1 MPKNVFVVGLNELNH
16 ARLKRLRGVED
27 VTFHGV
33 IDPTAIYDTD
43 VWDIEAMLAEAEE
56 RIAGAA
62 GAAGT
67 VDAIIGY
74 IDFPVSTMLPFL
86 GPRFGV
92 RSVGLEALLKCQH
105 KYWSRLV
112 QREAIPEAVPG
123 FTWFDP
129 FEDDVLDRIG
139 AAGLTYPFFVKPVKS
154 SGSWL
159 GFRID
164 NSEDFAVAVEQ
175 IRAGIGTIAEPFDHV
190 LARADLP
197 GAIRAVAGHACMA
210 EQMIGGRQ
218 CTLEGYAQGGEVVVY
233 GIVDSIRYAHV
244 LSFSHYLYPSR
255 LPEPVQ
261 ERMRE
266 LARTVIAHIG
276 YDDAAF
282 NVEFFWDEIR
292 DHVWLLE
299 INTRIAK
306 DHCDLFEQVDGV
318 SHQQV
323 TVDLGL
329 GRRPDMPHREGAFAV
344 SANFFHRV
352 FHGDATVERC
362 PTPAEIEAA
371 EALAPGTRVAVH
383 VREGMRLSE
392 LPEQDAYS
400 YAVAQVWLSA
410 EDEETLLTNYARVL
424 EALPFRFS
432 ET

>member
-1 MPKNVFVVGLNELNH
+1 MTKNVFVVGLNELNH

-33 IDPTAIYDTD
+33 IDPAAVYDTD
-43 VWDIEAMLAEAEE
+43 EWDIEAMLAEAEA
-56 RIAGAA
+56 RIASEP
-62 GAAGT
+62 GT

-74 IDFPVSTMLPFL
+74 MDFPVSTMLPFL
-86 GPRFGV
+86 CPRFGV
-92 RSVGLEALLKCQH
+92 RSVRLEALLKCQH
-105 KYWSRLV
+105 KYWSRLT
-112 QREAIPEAVPG
+112 QREVIPEAVPG

-129 FEDDVLDRIG
+129 FEDDVLERIG
-139 AAGLTYPFFVKPVKS
+139 AAGLSYPFFVKPVKS

-164 NSEDFAVAVEQ
+164 TPEDFAVAIERL
-175 IRAGIGTIAEPFDHV
+175 RAGIRSIAEPFDHV
-190 LARADLP
+190 LAQADLP
-197 GAIRAVAGHACMA
+197 DEVRAVAGHACMA
-210 EQMIGGRQ
+210 EQMIGGWQ
-218 CTLEGYAQGGEVVVY
+218 CTLEGYVQDGEVVTY
-233 GIVDSIRYAHV
+233 GIVDSIRYPHV
-244 LSFSHYLYPSR
+244 LSFFHYLYPSR
-255 LPEPVQ
+255 LPEHVQ
-261 ERMRE
+261 ERMRD
-266 LARTVIAHIG
+266 LTRKVMTHVG

-282 NVEFFWDEIR
+282 NIEFFWDEVQ

-306 DHCDLFEQVDGV
+306 DHCDLFEQVDGL

-329 GRRPDMPHREGAFAV
+329 GRHPDMPHREGEYAL

-352 FHGDATVERC
+352 FTGDATVERC
-362 PTPAEIEAA
+362 PTPAEVVAA
-371 EALAPGTRVAVH
+371 EALVPGTRIAVQ

-392 LPEQDAYS
+392 LPEQDSYS
-400 YAVAQVWLSA
+400 YAVAQLWLGA
-410 EDEETLLTNYARVL
+410 DDEETLLANYARVL

>member
-1 MPKNVFVVGLNELNH
+1 MSKNVFVIGLNELNH

-33 IDPTAIYDTD
+33 IDPAAIYDTD
-43 VWDIEAMLAEAEE
+43 VWDIEAMLAEAEA
-56 RIAGAA
+56 RIAAEDGP
-62 GAAGT
+62 

-86 GPRFGV
+86 CPRFGV

-105 KYWSRLV
+105 KYWSRV
-112 QREAIPEAVPG
+112 TQREAVPEAVPG

-129 FEDDVLDRIG
+129 FQGDALDRIG

-164 NSEDFAVAVEQ
+164 NSEDFAEAIEQ

-190 LARADLP
+190 LAQADLP
-197 GAIRAVAGHACMA
+197 DAIRAVTGHACMA

-218 CTLEGYAQGGEVVVY
+218 CTLEGYVQGGEVVTY
-233 GIVDSIRYAHV
+233 GIVDSIRYPHV

-255 LPEPVQ
+255 LPESVQ

-266 LARTVIAHIG
+266 LAHKVITHVG

-282 NVEFFWDEIR
+282 NIEFFWDEIQ
-292 DHVWLLE
+292 DHLWLLE

-329 GRRPDMPHREGAFAV
+329 GRRPEMPHREGEFAV
-344 SANFFHRV
+344 AANFFHRV
-352 FHGDATVERC
+352 FGADATVERC
-362 PTPAEIEAA
+362 PTPAEIETAA
-371 EALAPGTRVAVH
+371 ALVPGTRIAVQ
-383 VREGMRLSE
+383 VREGMRLSD

-400 YAVAQVWLSA
+400 FAVAQVWMGA
-410 EDEETLLTNYARVL
+410 DDEETLLANYARVL